1 MLVVRT
7 VTVRT
12 RVPLSAYPD
21 MNIVQAID
29 HELQSPRVEKLEA
42 MLMQLGDTPANEIE
56 LTETVRQYDGS

>member
-1 MLVVRT
+1 
-7 VTVRT
+7 
-12 RVPLSAYPD
+12 